1 MGMHLLLAAQLDEN
15 VGGALLEG
23 PVWLPRLRKLKV
35 CCDDGTVPA
44 EKAGSCVPPPCRV
57 VARILIYE
65 RKSPSRSQNAGAGLV
80 PRTGSH
86 PRRGGVDPEKR
97 IRGTITWLTKPV
109 SELACDRMIID
120 ADSVHI
126 SELHVVFEGQNLRA
140 RYLW

>member
-1 MGMHLLLAAQLDEN
+1 MIITACMGLMGMHLLLAAQLDEN
-15 VGGALLEG
+15 VGGPLLEG

-97 IRGTITWLTKPV
+97 LRGNIAVLGATF
-109 SELACDRMIID
+109 ID
-120 ADSVHI
+120 
-126 SELHVVFEGQNLRA
+126 
-140 RYLW
+140 